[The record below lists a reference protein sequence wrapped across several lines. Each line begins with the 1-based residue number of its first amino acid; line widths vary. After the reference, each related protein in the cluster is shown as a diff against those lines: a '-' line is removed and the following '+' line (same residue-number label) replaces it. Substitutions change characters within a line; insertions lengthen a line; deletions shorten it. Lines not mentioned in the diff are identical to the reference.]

1 MFRDKKS
8 LSFGRSFIVI
18 MLMIMAMLPAE
29 GQNVVQKK
37 TDSQQL
43 GFAISYFQGG
53 KYHEAKLILQRL
65 DKTYQLNPRFRA
77 YLGVCYYYDQEYEQA
92 TKCLDSVIPQLQAFD
107 PQELSFY
114 YYADGREL
122 FHLRQ
127 ILSSRPTLRPAQA
140 RCHEDEKAKIY
151 YRLGLCYS
159 FIKQWY
165 KALDTLQSALVYYQQ
180 YQPQEKAKIAE
191 IRNLIFACCYEIN
204 QPTS

>member
-1 MFRDKKS
+1 MM
-8 LSFGRSFIVI
+8 LIFIT
-18 MLMIMAMLPAE
+18 MLPAE

-37 TDSQQL
+37 RDSQQL

-65 DKTYQLNPRFRA
+65 DKSYQLNPRFRA

-114 YYADGREL
+114 PLYA
-122 FHLRQ
+122 Q
-127 ILSSRPTLRPAQA
+127 AQA